1 MQQCCKLCHLT
12 QRHLFRCT
20 SQNVE
25 HCHYVILNTLS
36 ICMLSIMFTV
46 PVVQPVKLVDCLVR
60 GLGMKPSTRLL
71 FPGEKESRK
80 RDLRII
86 LAAKILVGVALRSDL
101 SNTLHANKE
110 IQPGLETLSRHQ
122 QNSET
127 RYKLPTKRTFVLQNL

>member
-1 MQQCCKLCHLT
+1 M
-12 QRHLFRCT
+12 
-20 SQNVE
+20 E
-25 HCHYVILNTLS
+25 HCHDVILNTLS
-36 ICMLSIMFTV
+36 IRMLSIMFTV

-71 FPGEKESRK
+71 FPGEQESRK

-127 RYKLPTKRTFVLQNL
+127 RYKLPTKRSFVLPNL